1 MNLDAI
7 RERAQMWTQAPHDAD
22 TRQAVQAMLND
33 ADTTALQEAFHR
45 DLAFGTGGMRGLMA
59 PGTNRM
65 NHAVVAM
72 ATQGLADYILSSH
85 EGEGTPAV
93 AIAHDSRHQS
103 DAFTQVAA
111 EVLAGNGLAVHLF
124 PSLRPTPELS
134 FAIRRLGCQAG
145 IVITA
150 SHNPKEYNGYKV
162 YWSDGGQ
169 IVPPHDQGI
178 IECVRAV
185 DGLSAVKRAA
195 ANDPL
200 ICTIDAQLDT
210 DYHDAIA
217 AHRIS
222 EHLTGEGSDL
232 GIVYSPLH
240 GTGAVS
246 MAPALAACGFRNVEI
261 LASQAE
267 PDGDFPTVDSPNPEE
282 ASALKLALDRA
293 ADSGAQLVLATDPD
307 SDRVGAAVRQEDGTF
322 RLLNGNEMAAL
333 LVHYVLKAKA
343 ERGELEEGD
352 FVART
357 VVTTRLISDI
367 SAEFDIPVA
376 ETLTGFKWIAS
387 EIREREGRGR
397 FLVGGEESYGYL
409 IGDEVRDKDAIAAAC
424 MIAEVADVEW
434 RRGRPLLDRLRDL
447 HRHHGVYR
455 EALVSLKREGISGA
469 EEIRAMMKGFRSAPP
484 ATLGGETVAEVRDH
498 LDGWNGLPPSNVIQ
512 FLTED
517 GALVTARPS
526 GTESKIKFYFSV
538 KSTWSETEAYGEVW
552 AALGERMARLGRDV
566 GVEVNV

>member
-7 RERAQMWTQAPHDAD
+7 RERAQLWTQAPHDAD

-33 ADTTALQEAFHR
+33 ADTTSLQEAFHQ
-45 DLAFGTGGMRGLMA
+45 DLAFGTGGMRGLMG

-111 EVLAGNGLAVHLF
+111 EVLAGNGLAVHVF

-169 IVPPHDQGI
+169 IVPPHDKGI

-185 DGLSAVKRAA
+185 EGLSAVKRAA

-200 ICTIDAQLDT
+200 IRKIDAQLDT

-222 EHLTGEGSDL
+222 EDLIGEGSDL
-232 GIVYSPLH
+232 GIVFSPLH

-246 MAPALAACGFRNVEI
+246 MVPALAACGFRNVEV

-282 ASALKLALDRA
+282 ASALKLALERA

-367 SAEFDIPVA
+367 SGEFDIPVA

-434 RRGRPLLDRLRDL
+434 RRGRTLLDRLRDL

-469 EEIRAMMKGFRSAPP
+469 EEIRAMMKGFRNAPP
-484 ATLGGETVAEVRDH
+484 ATLGGEAVAEVRDH

-526 GTESKIKFYFSV
+526 GTEPKIKFYFSV